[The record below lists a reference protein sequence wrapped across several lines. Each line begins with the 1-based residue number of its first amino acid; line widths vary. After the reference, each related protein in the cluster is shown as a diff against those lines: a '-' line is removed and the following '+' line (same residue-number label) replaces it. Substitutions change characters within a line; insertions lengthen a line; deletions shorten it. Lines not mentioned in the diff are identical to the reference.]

1 MYPGNPPLN
10 LTHNVLHV
18 LSESGQVYGM
28 HYGGVP
34 GQGNKPGDYP
44 GTLHAPSRAGRCD
57 NSGQGKNIPYSLQ
70 LLQHVLTMGGPQ
82 RPPPCHHLVC
92 QGGESEMVLAVC

>member
-1 MYPGNPPLN
+1 MQYVISLSVSWDPPLN

-34 GQGNKPGDYP
+34 GQGNKPGDYL
-44 GTLHAPSRAGRCD
+44 GTLHAPPCAVRHGDSV
-57 NSGQGKNIPYSLQ
+57 QGKNTPYYLH
-70 LLQHVLTMGGPQ
+70 LFQHVCTMGGPQ
-82 RPPPCHHLVC
+82 
-92 QGGESEMVLAVC
+92 